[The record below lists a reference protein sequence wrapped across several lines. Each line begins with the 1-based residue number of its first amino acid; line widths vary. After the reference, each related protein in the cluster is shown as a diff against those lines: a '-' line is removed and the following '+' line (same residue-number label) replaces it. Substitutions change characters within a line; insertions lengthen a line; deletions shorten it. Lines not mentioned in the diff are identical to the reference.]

1 VNETIMSTSS
11 NVMGEASSTIY
22 SLLGN
27 SGSLLLSIYANY
39 QIASFKDTPQLR
51 FPSGGTD
58 NSIQKNDDIDD
69 NDDRR
74 SSLTKKQNSDSLLS
88 LYKRVFKSIRFI
100 LSILGVKEIALILAT
115 SIILIIRSLYHLKLL
130 YVSTQVENSVIIGK
144 QVSFWKSLHDF
155 AWYIIP
161 TSMCY
166 AVYNYLLSE
175 LQLNIRSNVTDRLV
189 RKFTTGTVFYRVS
202 NYNQMQSFLS
212 QSLPGGASASIND
225 DHTAVSGSSSQLVT
239 PSPPKA
245 FDNPD
250 QILTNDIEHFSYAMT
265 GLFSHVLRPIV
276 DILVNA
282 ERLYSSSGAVVPVV
296 MSIYLVVTT
305 SVLNIFRGPMTTF
318 TDVEQNLEGEF
329 RYLIAK
335 VSASSEEIAALDG
348 GLNEQSNILQ
358 SLQPLMEYSRRFH
371 QFRCNMSFM
380 DSVVARYWLM
390 LIGWRI
396 VGQHFFNRQSGF
408 NDYDV
413 EPFVQDDSYGDRSS
427 EEDNIADIDYSKAK
441 PSSTSNRHRDR
452 RLDDYQNMSKTMLA
466 LSRAVGA
473 LIMSGKDVVK
483 VFAYSE
489 KLAEFEEM
497 MDALIQKEE
506 EIRVHADNDRE
517 HLYTNDSLSLV
528 DVSVAA
534 PNSTDILHSG
544 INIKFRR

>member
-1 VNETIMSTSS
+1 
-11 NVMGEASSTIY
+11 MGEASSTIY

-39 QIASFKDTPQLR
+39 QIASFKDTPRLR
-51 FPSGGTD
+51 FPSGGTV
-58 NSIQKNDDIDD
+58 NSIQKNDDIDGD
-69 NDDRR
+69 DDRR

-130 YVSTQVENSVIIGK
+130 YVSTQIENSVIVGK

-212 QSLPGGASASIND
+212 QNLPGGASASIND
-225 DHTAVSGSSSQLVT
+225 DKYHTVSGSSSQLVIQ
-239 PSPPKA
+239 SPPKA

-276 DILVNA
+276 DIVVNA
-282 ERLYSSSGAVVPVV
+282 ERLYISSGAVVPVV

-305 SVLNIFRGPMTTF
+305 SVLNIFRGPMTIF

-408 NDYDV
+408 NDDDV
-413 EPFVQDDSYGDRSS
+413 EPFIQDDSYGDRSN
-427 EEDNIADIDYSKAK
+427 EEDIIADIDYNKAK
-441 PSSTSNRHRDR
+441 ASSSSNRHRDR

-497 MDALIQKEE
+497 MDALIQKEK
-506 EIRVHADNDRE
+506 EIRVQADDDRE

-528 DVSVAA
+528 DVSVTA

-544 INIKFRR
+544 INIKFQR